1 MFIQIVFVC
10 TADVSFDHMQ
20 DTIGKVI
27 GHIGNRFV
35 RQTTPYSVMVETELS
50 EDDKKVIMES
60 AANPG
65 KIEVYFVEIP
75 EGYQGTINDLFVKSK
90 S

>member
-1 MFIQIVFVC
+1 MP
-10 TADVSFDHMQ
+10 
-20 DTIGKVI
+20 DTIAKVI

-35 RQTTPYSVMVETELS
+35 RTTTSNGILIETELS
-50 EDDKKVIMES
+50 DEDKTAIMEI

-65 KIEVYFVEIP
+65 KIEVYFIELP
-75 EGYQGTINDLFVKSK
+75 ENFQGTINNLCVKEPKGSQRP